1 MTPRHTLCALLLT
14 LPLLAV
20 TGCDTNPTTDN
31 STSTKSSSIQQDD
44 TRLNTAVSDALQ
56 RDTLF
61 AQSDI
66 SVASQQGQIRLN
78 GTVASMQDKNRAGEI
93 AKKVSGVTGVS
104 NNLEIVTP
112 GTTN

>member
-20 TGCDTNPTTDN
+20 TGCDTMSTTDTN
-31 STSTKSSSIQQDD
+31 STQQDD

-66 SVASQQGQIRLN
+66 TVASQQGQIRLN

-93 AKKVSGVTGVS
+93 AQKVSGVSGVS
-104 NNLEIVTP
+104 NNLEVVTAAA
-112 GTTN
+112 TN